1 MHDVVVVGGGP
12 AGCYT
17 AALLG
22 ERGFDVHLL
31 EEHPVIGE
39 PVDCSGVVGAEAFAT
54 LGLSSS
60 LKLGEIRNL
69 TLVSPSELEVH
80 FCPPSPLA
88 YIVDRSAFDR
98 SIADKTSASGVT
110 LHLGSRVVDLQVQNG
125 CVEVVFEEIVN
136 GHGPTSS
143 GPRSLV
149 NSQKTVR
156 TAVVILAGGPRYKL
170 QRRLG
175 MGKPSDFLRTAQAEV
190 AVRGIKEAK
199 VLMGSQVAPG
209 SFAWIVPFRRGD
221 GEFARIGVSARISAV
236 PYLKKLLQQLYCE
249 GYLCFPDA
257 RIRSWTIP
265 IAPLQRTFA
274 GRALVVGDAAGQN
287 KPTTGGGIYYGL
299 LCAQAAARTAAA
311 AFEKGDFSVE
321 TMGRYEEEW
330 RHQLGREIKVGSFF
344 RRLAERL
351 TDKEIDD
358 LFRVVQSDGILSA
371 VTSKARFDWHRDVI
385 YFALRHPALGRIFL
399 KGLFR

>member
-1 MHDVVVVGGGP
+1 MPEVVGRGLVFRAQQITP
-12 AGCYT
+12 PHLAT
-17 AALLG
+17 A
-22 ERGFDVHLL
+22 DM
-31 EEHPVIGE
+31 PV
-39 PVDCSGVVGAEAFAT
+39 VLSHQAAAT
-54 LGLSSS
+54 H
-60 LKLGEIRNL
+60 KL
-69 TLVSPSELEVH
+69 
-80 FCPPSPLA
+80 
-88 YIVDRSAFDR
+88 
-98 SIADKTSASGVT
+98 
-110 LHLGSRVVDLQVQNG
+110 
-125 CVEVVFEEIVN
+125 
-136 GHGPTSS
+136 
-143 GPRSLV
+143 
-149 NSQKTVR
+149 
-156 TAVVILAGGPRYKL
+156 
-170 QRRLG
+170 
-175 MGKPSDFLRTAQAEV
+175 
-190 AVRGIKEAK
+190 
-199 VLMGSQVAPG
+199 
-209 SFAWIVPFRRGD
+209 
-221 GEFARIGVSARISAV
+221 
-236 PYLKKLLQQLYCE
+236 
-249 GYLCFPDA
+249 
-257 RIRSWTIP
+257 IP

-371 VTSKARFDWHRDVI
+371 VTGKARFDWHRDVI